1 MKNGMKAGPRSTTIA
16 AAIQPN
22 AITKNT
28 ADSRKIIIV
37 TITMKWRM
45 AMMSKTITGTSSE
58 K

>member
-1 MKNGMKAGPRSTTIA
+1 MKTGPRSTTIA

-28 ADSRKIIIV
+28 AASRTIIIV